1 MKKDTSK
8 PLMLYVAEKI
18 YFDVVKIKKNNPT
31 ITIIE
36 AIEIFSNS
44 DECLNIG
51 NGNFHDKLFNV

>member
-18 YFDVVKIKKNNPT
+18 YFDVVKIKKNNQN

-36 AIEIFSNS
+36 AIERFSNS
-44 DECLNIG
+44 YE
-51 NGNFHDKLFNV
+51 

>member
-18 YFDVVKIKKNNPT
+18 YFDVVKIKKNNPN

-44 DECLNIG
+44 DECLNISG
-51 NGNFHDKLFNV
+51 NNS